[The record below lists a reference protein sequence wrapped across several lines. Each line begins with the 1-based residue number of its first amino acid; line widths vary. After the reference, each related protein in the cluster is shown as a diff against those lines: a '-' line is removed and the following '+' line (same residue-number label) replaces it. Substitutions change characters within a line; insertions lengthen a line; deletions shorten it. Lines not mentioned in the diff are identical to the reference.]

1 MNADLTGE
9 LLAALG
15 EDGFFQLTEAY
26 AGVRL
31 YVPANIDRSELPAVI
46 GTDFA
51 ARLAKCYP
59 GSHIRVPL
67 AREFRAR
74 RYLAE
79 GLTIREIALKLGLTE
94 TGVNKLIERMRN
106 AKPLVRPSRK
116 DPRQFDLF

>member
-9 LLAALG
+9 LLSILG
-15 EDGFFQLTEAY
+15 DDGFFRLTEAY

-51 ARLAKCYP
+51 ARLARAYP

-74 RYLAE
+74 RYVAG

-106 AKPLVRPSRK
+106 AQPLTRPSRK
-116 DPRQFDLF
+116 DPRQLDLF